1 MKEEHKDVKLKHKDT
16 KTQQNHV
23 ESDSEYE
30 SESYVED
37 PTDDDIENTILDSES
52 DEVCFAT
59 FYIDGN
65 NLLSLIE
72 HDKFKYISRE
82 VSKHGGKLIQNFKDK
97 ILKIF

>member
-1 MKEEHKDVKLKHKDT
+1 MA
-16 KTQQNHV
+16 
-23 ESDSEYE
+23 
-30 SESYVED
+30 
-37 PTDDDIENTILDSES
+37 LDSEF
-52 DEVCFAT
+52 DEVCYAT

-97 ILKIF
+97 ILKIFLTHKMGMGSDNFSIKK